1 MAKAT
6 AKTDQARSK
15 TSPERGPGA
24 RDRAS
29 AKSGPDGVAA
39 YERAFGAAKAT
50 GVLGGNTGNID
61 RADRIAAGRE
71 LRRDVPRSNHGDW
84 QAAADRPDPVA
95 VLEAQGESRVTEL
108 LPIRHGRMVE
118 SQFGFFRG
126 AAAGMAADL
135 ASTPSTGIVVQL
147 CGDAHLVNFGGFATP
162 ERRLIFDVNDFDET
176 LPGPWEWDLKR
187 LGASFAVAARSK
199 GLPDEVGQAAVLR
212 MTLAYA
218 GLLAGFA
225 TTPTLDAWYWTVDT
239 ELVAAMAAAV
249 GDAETQA
256 VFDQAIAR
264 AHAHNNL
271 QAVNKLT
278 AVVDGRRR
286 IVDQL
291 PLVGHVGGDDDVDRM
306 QSLLDGYRASLPDDV
321 CHLLDRFRL
330 TDAAR
335 KVVGVGSV
343 GTRCWIALLEGG
355 GADDPLIL
363 QIKEAEASV
372 LEPHLGRSA
381 YDNHAR
387 RVVEGQRLTQAAHD
401 LFLGWTHD
409 QTSGA
414 DYYWRNLRDMKV
426 SADINVLPTNSFL
439 NYAEL
444 CGGTMARGH
453 ARSGDAA
460 AISGYIGKGDVF
472 GKALGRFAT
481 SYADQSALDHA
492 ALVQA
497 IEDGRV
503 MAEPN
508 V

>member
-1 MAKAT
+1 MAKT
-6 AKTDQARSK
+6 TPRTDPARPK
-15 TSPERGPGA
+15 QRPERGSGA
-24 RDRAS
+24 RDETS
-29 AKSGPDGVAA
+29 AKSRR
-39 YERAFGAAKAT
+39 ERAAAFERAVGAAKGPAALDRRT
-50 GVLGGNTGNID
+50 GTID
-61 RADRIAAGRE
+61 RADRIAAGRA
-71 LRRDVPRSNHGDW
+71 LRKVVPRRSHGDW
-84 QAAADRPDPVA
+84 RAAADRPDPVA
-95 VLEAQGESRVTEL
+95 VLEAQGDSRVTEL
-108 LPIRHGRMVE
+108 LPIRHGRMAE

-135 ASTPSTGIVVQL
+135 ASTPDTGITVQL
-147 CGDAHLVNFGGFATP
+147 CGDGHLVNFGGFATP

-187 LGASFAVAARSK
+187 LGASFAVAARAK
-199 GLPDEVGQAAVLR
+199 GLSDEIGETAVLR

-225 TTPTLDAWYWTVDT
+225 TSPTLDAWHWSIDT
-239 ELVAAMAAAV
+239 DLLVAMAAAV
-249 GDAETQA
+249 GDADTQRI
-256 VFDQAIAR
+256 FDEAIAR

-271 QAVNKLT
+271 QTVHKLT
-278 AVVDGRRR
+278 AIIDGRRR

-291 PLVGHVGGDDDVDRM
+291 PLVGHVGGDDDIDRM

-321 CHLLDRFRL
+321 CHLLDRFTL

-372 LEPHLGRSA
+372 LEPHLGGSI

-387 RVVEGQRLTQAAHD
+387 RVVEGQRLMQAASD

-409 QTSGA
+409 QISGC

-426 SADINVLPTNSFL
+426 SADVNNLPTSTFM

-444 CGGTMARGH
+444 CGGTLARAH

-460 AISGYIGKGDVF
+460 AISGYLGKGDVF

-481 SYADQSALDHA
+481 SYADQTALDHA

-497 IEDGRV
+497 IRDGRV
-503 MAEPN
+503 TAESN

>member
-6 AKTDQARSK
+6 AKTDRARPK
-15 TSPERGPGA
+15 TSSERGPAA

-61 RADRIAAGRE
+61 RADRIAAGRA
-71 LRRDVPRSNHGDW
+71 LRRDVPRSGHGDW

-108 LPIRHGRMVE
+108 LPIRHGRMAE
-118 SQFGFFRG
+118 SEFGFFRG

-135 ASTPSTGIVVQL
+135 ASTPSTGIMVQL
-147 CGDAHLVNFGGFATP
+147 CGDADLVNVGGFATP

-199 GLPDEVGQAAVLR
+199 GLPDEVGQAAVL
-212 MTLAYA
+212 LDA
-218 GLLAGFA
+218 GLCGPAGRIHDDSHA
-225 TTPTLDAWYWTVDT
+225 RR
-239 ELVAAMAAAV
+239 LVLEHRYRV
-249 GDAETQA
+249 GRGDGGSRRRRRNPGRLRPGHP
-256 VFDQAIAR
+256 R

-387 RVVEGQRLTQAAHD
+387 RVVEGQRLMQGPRPVPGLDPRPD
-401 LFLGWTHD
+401 LERGLLLAQPARHEGVRRH
-409 QTSGA
+409 QC
-414 DYYWRNLRDMKV
+414 
-426 SADINVLPTNSFL
+426 SAD
-439 NYAEL
+439 EL
-444 CGGTMARGH
+444 VPQLRGAVWRDHGRGH
-453 ARSGDAA
+453 RRFWRRCGYLRVHRQRRRLRQSPGPLRHFVCRSERTRSCGTCSGDR
-460 AISGYIGKGDVF
+460 
-472 GKALGRFAT
+472 GRPG
-481 SYADQSALDHA
+481 
-492 ALVQA
+492 
-497 IEDGRV
+497 DGRTDV
-503 MAEPN
+503 
-508 V
+508 

>member
-1 MAKAT
+1 LKS
-6 AKTDQARSK
+6 R
-15 TSPERGPGA
+15 
-24 RDRAS
+24 RAN
-29 AKSGPDGVAA
+29 VAA
-39 YERAFGAAKAT
+39 FGETARAAEAAGALA
-50 GVLGGNTGNID
+50 GNTRTID
-61 RADRIAAGRE
+61 RADSIAAGRA
-71 LRRDVPRSNHGDW
+71 LRKEVPRSSHGDW
-84 QAAADRPDPVA
+84 TPAADRPHPVA
-95 VLEAQGESRVTEL
+95 VLEAQGESRVSEL
-108 LPIRHGRMVE
+108 LPIRHGRMAE

-135 ASTPSTGIVVQL
+135 VSTPSTGIMVQL

-199 GLPDEVGQAAVLR
+199 GIPDEVGKAAVLR
-212 MTLAYA
+212 MTLSYA
-218 GLLAGFA
+218 NLLAAFA
-225 TTPTLDAWYWTVDT
+225 TTPTLDAWYWSIDT
-239 ELVAAMAAAV
+239 KFVGAMAAAV
-249 GDAETQA
+249 GDAETQRI
-256 VFDQAIAR
+256 FDQAIAR

-278 AVVDGRRR
+278 AVVDGHRR
-286 IVDQL
+286 IVDQP
-291 PLVGHVGGDDDVDRM
+291 PLVCHVGGDGDLDRM

-321 CHLLDRFRL
+321 GHLLDRFTL
-330 TDAAR
+330 ADAAR

-343 GTRCWIALLEGG
+343 GTRCWIALLQGG

-363 QIKEAEASV
+363 QIKEAQASV

-387 RVVEGQRLTQAAHD
+387 RVVEGQRLMQAAHD

-409 QTSGA
+409 TTSGA

-426 SADINVLPTNSFL
+426 SVNVNILPTSTFL
-439 NYAEL
+439 HYAEL
-444 CGGTMARGH
+444 CGGTMARAH

-460 AISGYIGKGDVF
+460 AIAGYLGKGDVL

-481 SYADQSALDHA
+481 LYADQIARDHA
-492 ALVQA
+492 ALLQA
-497 IEDGRV
+497 ITDGRV
-503 MAEPN
+503 AAQSN

>member
-1 MAKAT
+1 MAKSAASTAAAAFERAASAAT
-6 AKTDQARSK
+6 LRANTGTIKR
-15 TSPERGPGA
+15 PER
-24 RDRAS
+24 
-29 AKSGPDGVAA
+29 V
-39 YERAFGAAKAT
+39 
-50 GVLGGNTGNID
+50 
-61 RADRIAAGRE
+61 AAGRA
-71 LRRDVPRSNHGDW
+71 LRKVVPRSSHGDW
-84 QAAADRPDPVA
+84 EAAADRPEPVA
-95 VLEAQGESRVTEL
+95 VLMAQAETRVPDL
-108 LPIRHGRMVE
+108 LPIRHGRMAE

-135 ASTPSTGIVVQL
+135 ASTPSTGITVQL
-147 CGDAHLVNFGGFATP
+147 CGDGHLMNFGGFATP

-187 LGASFAVAARSK
+187 LGASFAVAARAK
-199 GLPDEVGQAAVLR
+199 GLSDDVGEDAVLR
-212 MTLAYA
+212 MAMAYA

-225 TTPTLDAWYWTVDT
+225 TTPTLDIWHWTVDT
-239 ELVAAMAAAV
+239 DLVSVMADAV
-249 GDAETQA
+249 GDTDTRDR
-256 VFDQAIAR
+256 FDRAIAR

-271 QAVNKLT
+271 QAVSKLT

-286 IVDQL
+286 IVDNL
-291 PLVGHVGGDDDVDRM
+291 PLVGHVEGDDEIDRM
-306 QSLLDGYRASLPDDV
+306 QSLLDGYRASLPDHV
-321 CHLLDRFRL
+321 GHLLDRFAL
-330 TDAAR
+330 ADAAR

-363 QIKEAEASV
+363 QIKEAQASV
-372 LEPHLGRSA
+372 LEPHLGESA

-387 RVVEGQRLTQAAHD
+387 RVVEGQELMQAASD

-409 QTSGA
+409 EASGV

-426 SADINVLPTNSFL
+426 SADVNALPTTTFL

-444 CGGTMARGH
+444 CGGTLARAH

-460 AISGYIGKGDVF
+460 AISGYLGKGDVF

-481 SYADQSALDHA
+481 TYADQNARDHE

-497 IEDGRV
+497 I
-503 MAEPN
+503 AEGKVDATAN

>member
-1 MAKAT
+1 MANAT
-6 AKTDQARSK
+6 ARTDPAR
-15 TSPERGPGA
+15 
-24 RDRAS
+24 RAKRE
-29 AKSGPDGVAA
+29 AF
-39 YERAFGAAKAT
+39 ERATGAATSGANPGT
-50 GVLGGNTGNID
+50 ID
-61 RADRIAAGRE
+61 RAERIASGRA
-71 LRRDVPRSNHGDW
+71 LRKDVPRTSHGDW
-84 QAAADRPDPVA
+84 EAASDRPDPVA
-95 VLEAQGESRVTEL
+95 VLEAQGKSRVSEL
-108 LPIRHGRMVE
+108 LPIRHGRMAE
-118 SQFGFFRG
+118 SQFGFYRG

-135 ASTPSTGIVVQL
+135 ARTPSTGIIVQV

-176 LPGPWEWDLKR
+176 LPGPFEWDLKR

-199 GLPDEVGQAAVLR
+199 GLSDEVGETAVLR

-225 TTPTLDAWYWTVDT
+225 KTPTLDVWHWSIDT
-239 ELVAAMAAAV
+239 DLLVAMAAAV
-249 GDAETQA
+249 GDAETQRL
-256 VFDQAIAR
+256 FDQAIAR

-291 PLVGHVGGDDDVDRM
+291 PLVGHVGGDDDLDRM

-321 CHLLDRFRL
+321 HHLLARFTL
-330 TDAAR
+330 VDAAR

-363 QIKEAEASV
+363 QIKEAEPSV
-372 LEPHLGRSA
+372 LEPRLGPSV

-387 RVVEGQRLTQAAHD
+387 RVVEGQRLMQAASD

-426 SADINVLPTNSFL
+426 SADVNAMPTSTFL

-444 CGGTMARGH
+444 CGGTLARAH

-460 AISGYIGKGDVF
+460 AISGYLGKGDVF
-472 GKALGRFAT
+472 GNALGRFAT
-481 SYADQSALDHA
+481 SYADQNAFDHA

-497 IEDGRV
+497 I
-503 MAEPN
+503 
-508 V
+508 